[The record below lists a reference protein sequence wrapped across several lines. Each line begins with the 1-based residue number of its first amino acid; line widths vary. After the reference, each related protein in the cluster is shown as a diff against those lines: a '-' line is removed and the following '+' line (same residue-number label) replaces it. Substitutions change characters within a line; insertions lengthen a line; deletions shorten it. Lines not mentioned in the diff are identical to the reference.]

1 MTSGYRSQV
10 LGQRVFRFD
19 PLEEHGRTHGFNVLD
34 YVRDGDLRVT
44 DVQTVAAILV
54 PNEAHDP
61 YWDNVARDLMVG
73 LILLV
78 LEAGPAKGWPVSIGQ
93 VHRLLRSEEESGE
106 YLEALLEELAG
117 QGIELSSL
125 CRRYILSFCHEPE
138 KPRGSIKSALA
149 TKLTLWANP
158 LIDRATSRTDFDLRR
173 FRREPMSL
181 YIAIAPDDLQRLGPL
196 VRLLIEFFLAANTK
210 AGETPADDPDLNIP
224 ALLLLDEF
232 LSLGR
237 MEKLVHALSY
247 VRGWGIRI
255 ATVIQSEAQLHAVYG
270 RELAEAFID
279 NHRAR
284 VYYRPPVH
292 RRDLAEQISKIIGQ
306 KTVKQTSFSYADNK
320 RSKQV
325 SKTGQA
331 ILDADEIA
339 NLRDH
344 ETIVLVE
351 GVRPLVGQKLRWY
364 RDRTFKRRGLKALP
378 LPAPLLAELPDA
390 PKVTIRRDDEAG
402 DEPGGT
408 VSPATPTET
417 PRYDSP
423 EAVQQAMDAIEVPR
437 GHPTEEELNQMAEAL
452 AEITHYA
459 DPEALAAFADLA
471 DAA

>member
-1 MTSGYRSQV
+1 
-10 LGQRVFRFD
+10 
-19 PLEEHGRTHGFNVLD
+19 
-34 YVRDGDLRVT
+34 
-44 DVQTVAAILV
+44 
-54 PNEAHDP
+54 
-61 YWDNVARDLMVG
+61 
-73 LILLV
+73 
-78 LEAGPAKGWPVSIGQ
+78 
-93 VHRLLRSEEESGE
+93 
-106 YLEALLEELAG
+106 
-117 QGIELSSL
+117 
-125 CRRYILSFCHEPE
+125 
-138 KPRGSIKSALA
+138 
-149 TKLTLWANP
+149 
-158 LIDRATSRTDFDLRR
+158 
-173 FRREPMSL
+173 
-181 YIAIAPDDLQRLGPL
+181 
-196 VRLLIEFFLAANTK
+196 VRLLIEFFLASNTK
-210 AGETPADDPDLNIP
+210 AGETPADDPNLKTP

-306 KTVKQTSFSYADNK
+306 KTVQQTSFSYGDGK
-320 RSKQV
+320 RSRQV

-364 RDRTFKRRGLKALP
+364 RDRTFKRRGIQAMP
-378 LPAPLLAELPDA
+378 LPAPLLADLPDT
-390 PKVTIRRDDEAG
+390 PKVTIRRDEGEDA
-402 DEPGGT
+402 GGT
-408 VSPATPTET
+408 VEPGTRADT

-423 EAVQQAMDAIEVPR
+423 KAVQQAMDAIPVPR
-437 GHPTEEELNQMAEAL
+437 GQPSPEELAQMAEAL